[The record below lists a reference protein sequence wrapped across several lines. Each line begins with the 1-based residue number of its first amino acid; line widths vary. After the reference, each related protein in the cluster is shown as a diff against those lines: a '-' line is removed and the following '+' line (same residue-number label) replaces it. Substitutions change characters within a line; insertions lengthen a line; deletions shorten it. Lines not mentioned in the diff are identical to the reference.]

1 MKRAKGAFL
10 IIIFL
15 GLVLVLLNL
24 NKANT
29 EEEVSIPSG
38 WGSLKGV
45 SSHGS
50 ADLLYFEAND
60 GTIHAIRLVLVGQEG
75 KHFFRK
81 TAVVSLN
88 RQ

>member
-1 MKRAKGAFL
+1 MKKIKGILLAAV
-10 IIIFL
+10 FL
-15 GLVLVLLNL
+15 GLALTFLNL

-29 EEEVSIPSG
+29 EEQVYIPSD

-75 KHFFRK
+75 GYFFKK
-81 TAVVSLN
+81 TAVVSLD